1 MPDWILYVLLG
12 IITGFAS
19 GCFGIGGGAI
29 MVPIL
34 ILFFKVPYHTA
45 IGTSLALIIPIS
57 LAGGFKNFQI
67 GKIDWNIFYAAAIA
81 GIVGALVGVSLIQK
95 VPAEYARKGF
105 AVFLLFTAYRLWV
118 K

>member
-1 MPDWILYVLLG
+1 MPTWILYVLLG
-12 IITGFAS
+12 LFTGFAS

-34 ILFFKVPYHTA
+34 ILFFKVPYHVA
-45 IGTSLALIIPIS
+45 IGTSLALIIPI
-57 LAGGFKNFQI
+57 AITGGLKNFQL
-67 GKIDWNIFYAAAIA
+67 GKVDWNIFYAAAIS
-81 GIVGALVGVSLIQK
+81 GIIGALLGVSLIQK

-105 AVFLLFTAYRLWV
+105 AIFLVFAAYRLWV